1 MVLRGEASEALLD
14 SYHEERAYAADDNI
28 LNSTRATDFITPK
41 TKSSRY
47 FRDAVLELARH
58 HGFARPLVNSGRLST
73 PTPYVTSV
81 LNTPDHDALPGG
93 MRPGTNAADAPIAV
107 DGKPAWFLH
116 CLGDGFTVVAF
127 GGETDGTEIAVGPLA
142 AKLIVVGR
150 DIEDPT
156 GLLAERYGASPGTTY
171 LFRPDQYVAA
181 RWAGFDEAEITDAM
195 LRASGH
201 DTAGRT
207 ELAA

>member
-1 MVLRGEASEALLD
+1 
-14 SYHEERAYAADDNI
+14 
-28 LNSTRATDFITPK
+28 
-41 TKSSRY
+41 
-47 FRDAVLELARH
+47 
-58 HGFARPLVNSGRLST
+58 
-73 PTPYVTSV
+73 VTSA
-81 LNTPDHDALPGG
+81 LNTPDDGAVPGA
-93 MRPGTNAADAPIAV
+93 MRPGTNAADAPIAL

-127 GGETDGTEIAVGPLA
+127 GKVSDKTEIAVGPLT
-142 AKLIVVGR
+142 AKLLLVGR
-150 DIEDPT
+150 DIADPT
-156 GLLAERYGASPGTTY
+156 GLLAQRYGASPGTTY

-181 RWAGFDEAEITDAM
+181 RWSGFDEAKIADAM

>member
-1 MVLRGEASEALLD
+1 
-14 SYHEERAYAADDNI
+14 
-28 LNSTRATDFITPK
+28 
-41 TKSSRY
+41 
-47 FRDAVLELARH
+47 
-58 HGFARPLVNSGRLST
+58 
-73 PTPYVTSV
+73 
-81 LNTPDHDALPGG
+81 
-93 MRPGTNAADAPIAV
+93 MRPGMNAADAPIAV
-107 DGKPAWFLH
+107 DGKPGWFLH

-127 GGETDGTEIAVGPLA
+127 GEVSDRIEIAAGPFA

-156 GLLAERYGASPGTTY
+156 GLLAQRYGASPGTTY

-181 RWAGFDEAEITDAM
+181 RWSGFDEAKIARAM

-201 DTAGRT
+201 DTADRT